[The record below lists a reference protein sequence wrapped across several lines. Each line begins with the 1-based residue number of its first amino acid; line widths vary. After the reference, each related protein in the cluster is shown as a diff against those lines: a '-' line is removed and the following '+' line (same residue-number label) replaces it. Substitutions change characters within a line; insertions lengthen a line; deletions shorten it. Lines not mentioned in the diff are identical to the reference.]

1 MRCVGV
7 PVMSARGLLAACAAL
22 AAVALTNSP
31 AVAAP
36 EMVAFTAGYRPGT
49 ITATTSQRRLY
60 LVLGGGAAV
69 RYPVGVGKAG
79 KQWAG
84 VSHVDG
90 KYLYPAW
97 APPADLARER
107 HMSTAVIPGG
117 SPHNPMG
124 V

>member
-1 MRCVGV
+1 
-7 PVMSARGLLAACAAL
+7 MSARGLLAACAAL
-22 AAVALTNSP
+22 AAVAFTNTP
-31 AVAAP
+31 TLAAP

-49 ITATTSQRRLY
+49 IVVNTSQRRLY

-90 KYLYPAW
+90 KYSIPPGRRRPISRVNGGCRRPSSPAARRTIRW
-97 APPADLARER
+97 ASRR
-107 HMSTAVIPGG
+107 
-117 SPHNPMG
+117 
-124 V
+124 